1 MLDLVAHDIATPIA
15 TAKGSVHL
23 LRQSIDRMTKE
34 QVDGLLTA
42 LDRSISGIERIAK
55 NLSVDARLGVGG
67 LTEGFVEI
75 PVAQLLG
82 ELETDLSTL
91 AEQKKIDLRF
101 EIAPDAP
108 QSFTG
113 ALLLARQAVEN
124 LITNAIKF
132 SPADGLVLVTARS
145 DGPSIRF
152 DVADQGPGVAEAEQG
167 VLFERG
173 KRSQDPSMKKLP
185 GLGIGL
191 SIVSRVA
198 RVHGGSVG
206 MSSAQGEGSTFWITF
221 PIDNWRP
228 AA

>member
-55 NLSVDARLGVGG
+55 NLSVDARLGIGG

-75 PVAQLLG
+75 SVAQLLR
-82 ELETDLSTL
+82 ELEADLSSL
-91 AEQKKIDLRF
+91 AEQKRITLDF
-101 EIAPDAP
+101 EILPDAP
-108 QSFTG
+108 PAFTG
-113 ALLLARQAVEN
+113 ALLLARQAIEN
-124 LITNAIKF
+124 LITNAVKF
-132 SPADGLVLVTARS
+132 SPHGALVTIKATG

-152 DVADQGPGVAEAEQG
+152 EVTDQGPGVSRAEQG
-167 VLFERG
+167 VLFERFR
-173 KRSQDPSMKKLP
+173 RSQDPSTRKLP
-185 GLGIGL
+185 GLGLGL
-191 SIVSRVA
+191 SIVNRVA
-198 RVHGGSVG
+198 KVHGGTVG
-206 MSSAQGEGSTFWITF
+206 VASTEGQGSTFWIAF
-221 PIDNWRP
+221 PVDNWRP